1 MQNKKMI
8 LGLGVLVLVIAIF
21 IVSEKLNSKKPSERD
36 LKLFPGLEENKISSV
51 MVREGD
57 KAVKLEK
64 KNGVWMVG
72 KASEDQDSSATE
84 KEAFYTAD
92 SASVQVALEKLVS
105 MKKGDLISRNP
116 EKQSEFGVDN
126 SGGMLVEIWKGSDNS
141 VGAVRIGEKGIEWNS
156 NCVRLIGNDSVYSVL
171 GGLRY
176 SLYSELDKWR
186 EKRIVQ
192 FSRGSAEKISLI
204 KKDGSS
210 TVLEKS
216 DSGWTI
222 TEPIQHMAAIDTVD
236 KMLDVLS
243 SLKTAE
249 FVYDTPQDSV
259 SGLSEPSLA
268 VAVTLNGGA
277 ERKFIVGNEK
287 EGKKQYW
294 TRVEGKD
301 EVFLISEGD
310 LKKIDQDAEALK
322 AEAMPAQEAPE
333 QK

>member
-8 LGLGVLVLVIAIF
+8 VGLVVLILVTAIF
-21 IVSEKLNSKKPSERD
+21 IVSEKLNSKKPSESELRF
-36 LKLFPGLEENKISSV
+36 FPGLDENKVTSV
-51 MVREGD
+51 LVKEGD

-64 KNGVWMVG
+64 KNGTWMVG
-72 KASEDQDSSATE
+72 KASEDRDSSDAGKE
-84 KEAFYTAD
+84 KFYTAD

-105 MKKGDLISRNP
+105 MKKGDLMSRNP
-116 EKQSEFGVDN
+116 EKQSEFGVDS
-126 SGGMLVEIWKGSDNS
+126 SGGMYVEIWKGSDNS
-141 VGAVRIGEKGIEWNS
+141 VGAMLIGEKGIEWNS
-156 NCVRLIGNDSVYSVL
+156 NSVRLIGNDSVYSVL

-186 EKRIVQ
+186 KKRIVE
-192 FSRGSAEKISLI
+192 FSSGSAEKISLI

-210 TVLEKS
+210 VVVEKS

-222 TEPIQHMAAIDTVD
+222 TEPVQHMAAIDTVN
-236 KMLDVLS
+236 KMLNVLS
-243 SLKTAE
+243 SLKTAQ

-259 SGLSEPSLA
+259 SGLNEPSLA

-294 TRVEGKD
+294 TRVEGND
-301 EVFLISEGD
+301 EVFLISESD
-310 LKKIDQDAEALK
+310 LKKIDLDAEALK
-322 AEAMPAQEAPE
+322 AEVKPAQEAAD
-333 QK
+333 KK